1 MKRNPRREA
10 KDRVLSVLY
19 QHRKLENA
27 IDEHELGSQSFMS
40 HSELKKIIFEL
51 AVKDKI
57 PIALNPNPPY
67 GLYIKDGQG

>member
-1 MKRNPRREA
+1 MKRNLRQEA

-27 IDEHELGSQSFMS
+27 IDERELSSQSFMGC
-40 HSELKKIIFEL
+40 SELRKIIFEL
-51 AVKDKI
+51 VVKDKI
-57 PIALNPNPPY
+57 SIALNPNPPY